1 MNLNEGKDSNKN
13 GRRNKRKSTN
23 DYISWYLTL
32 DGDKTNTRFYFTPP
46 QILQTTL
53 DLDKEKLLDTK
64 EMMFQRLT
72 FRKDIHGTKR
82 NLVMKIDKSWLKN

>member
-1 MNLNEGKDSNKN
+1 M
-13 GRRNKRKSTN
+13 
-23 DYISWYLTL
+23 
-32 DGDKTNTRFYFTPP
+32 
-46 QILQTTL
+46 

-82 NLVMKIDKSWLKN
+82 NLVLKIDKSWLKKLRNRIEE